1 MRANLKFKMNRTL
14 PILVITFF
22 SWAIN
27 CVGTSRGEI
36 PSKPPAASPAKPNIV
51 YILADDLGY
60 GELGCYGQQKI
71 ETPNIDKLA
80 AQGMRFTQHYSG
92 SPVCAPAR
100 CVLLTG
106 KHTGHARIRGNDEW
120 SERGDT
126 WNYAKMV
133 EDPNLEGQRPLLAGT
148 ISIGTRLQSVGYKT
162 AIIGKWGLG
171 APLTEGIPDKQ
182 GFDFFYGYNCQR
194 QAHTFYPKHLWKNQD
209 KHWLDNELV
218 VPGTKLEE
226 GADPHDPKGYA
237 LFTLQQYS
245 PELMLNEAVGF
256 IQENKD
262 RPFFLYFASP
272 IPHVPLQA
280 PNRWVNYYQKK
291 FGPEDP
297 YLGDRGYFPHRTPRA
312 AYAAMVSY
320 LDESVG
326 VLVATLKRLGLFENT
341 LILFSSDNGPT
352 FNGGSDSAFF
362 DSAAPFKSERGW
374 AKGYVHEGGIRVP
387 MIAHWPEKIAG
398 GQTSDHISAFWDV
411 LPTLC
416 EIAGAEIPQ
425 GIDGLSFS
433 ATLLGNAEQRE
444 HSFLYWEFP
453 SYNGQQAVRLGDW
466 KGIRKDIFDGNMELE
481 LFNLKDDPREQSNV
495 ASANPAIVAQIEA
508 IMRREH
514 SPASLEKFKMHQLGD

>member
-1 MRANLKFKMNRTL
+1 MNRTY
-14 PILVITFF
+14 PILLITFF
-22 SWAIN
+22 SWAIMG
-27 CVGTSRGEI
+27 VGTGRGEL
-36 PSKPPAASPAKPNIV
+36 PSKPTAESPSKPNIV

-71 ETPNIDKLA
+71 ETPNIDELA

-171 APLTEGIPDKQ
+171 APLTEGIPNKQ

-218 VPGTKLEE
+218 VPGTKLDE
-226 GADPHDPKGYA
+226 GADPHDPNSYA

-256 IQENKD
+256 IRENKD

-416 EIAGAEIPQ
+416 EIAGAEIPH
-425 GIDGLSFS
+425 GIDGISFS
-433 ATLLGNAEQRE
+433 ATLWGNAEQRE

-466 KGIRKDIFDGNMELE
+466 KGIRKDIFDGNLELE

-514 SPASLEKFKMHQLGD
+514 SPASLEKFKMPQLGD